1 MTRRTRAVLFI
12 TMALYTLS
20 LDVLNIYAANQVP
33 TTDPLGQLS
42 LDQFMTVDVTTVA
55 RSTQPLAQAASA
67 VFVIT
72 DEDIRRSGAMSI
84 PEALR
89 MAPGIHVAR
98 IDTHRWAISA
108 RGFNDEL
115 ANKLLVLMDGRTIY
129 TPTFSGVFW
138 DVQDTV
144 LEDIDRIEV
153 VRGPGTSLW
162 GANAVNGVINIIT
175 KKAKDTQGWL
185 AVAGAGTVERGF
197 GTLRYGAALG
207 NDTHLRGYVKGFLR
221 DPLGHAEND
230 RTLDAWRQIRTGFRM
245 DSQLNPAQSLMVQG
259 NYYDSRS
266 SAFFE
271 EPQLTPPYSNQTV
284 DSVHAYGANVLGRW
298 KYDLGNGA
306 AFIVQSYYDRTS
318 RRSLLFSEDRD
329 TFDLDAQHNLTW
341 GNHHRLLWGAGYR
354 MTQDEFVTTQ
364 TIVMSPARRTLN
376 LFSGFL
382 QDEFALIPNRLA
394 LIAGTKIEHNSFTGF
409 VVQPNGKLRWTPSET
424 LTLWASVS
432 RGFRTPSRVE
442 QDGRVN
448 SRAIPPNGLFP
459 GSPTALAALLGNRS
473 YTNESLMAYEIGL
486 RSSLH
491 TTFSVDITAFYNQY
505 NHLRSFEPGAA
516 SMEFVPTPPHLLIP
530 LTVDNKLRATTYG
543 MELALDWRA
552 REWWQLQT
560 SYTFLAMEM
569 RATDSNDPTRDSVP
583 GQNPRHLVSA
593 RSLMTLPGNL
603 EFDLWGR
610 YVSALSSLG
619 IPSYLTLDT
628 RLAWKPTKHWEFA
641 VVGQNLLDPEHPEF
655 SPNFIPQIRM
665 EVQRGAYVKATW
677 RY

>member
-1 MTRRTRAVLFI
+1 MTRRPRGVLFI

-33 TTDPLGQLS
+33 TTDPLEQLS
-42 LDQFMTVDVTTVA
+42 LDQLMTVDVTTVA
-55 RSTQPLAQAASA
+55 RNTQPLAQAASA

-72 DEDIRRSGAMSI
+72 DEDISRSGATSI

-207 NDTHLRGYVKGFLR
+207 NDTHLRGYIKGFLR

-298 KYDLGNGA
+298 KTISGTGRHSSCKVTMTA
-306 AFIVQSYYDRTS
+306 P
-318 RRSLLFSEDRD
+318 
-329 TFDLDAQHNLTW
+329 
-341 GNHHRLLWGAGYR
+341 AGVVCY
-354 MTQDEFVTTQ
+354 
-364 TIVMSPARRTLN
+364 SAR
-376 LFSGFL
+376 
-382 QDEFALIPNRLA
+382 
-394 LIAGTKIEHNSFTGF
+394 IAI
-409 VVQPNGKLRWTPSET
+409 
-424 LTLWASVS
+424 
-432 RGFRTPSRVE
+432 
-442 QDGRVN
+442 
-448 SRAIPPNGLFP
+448 
-459 GSPTALAALLGNRS
+459 
-473 YTNESLMAYEIGL
+473 
-486 RSSLH
+486 
-491 TTFSVDITAFYNQY
+491 
-505 NHLRSFEPGAA
+505 
-516 SMEFVPTPPHLLIP
+516 LLIWM
-530 LTVDNKLRATTYG
+530 LN
-543 MELALDWRA
+543 
-552 REWWQLQT
+552 
-560 SYTFLAMEM
+560 
-569 RATDSNDPTRDSVP
+569 
-583 GQNPRHLVSA
+583 
-593 RSLMTLPGNL
+593 
-603 EFDLWGR
+603 
-610 YVSALSSLG
+610 
-619 IPSYLTLDT
+619 I
-628 RLAWKPTKHWEFA
+628 
-641 VVGQNLLDPEHPEF
+641 
-655 SPNFIPQIRM
+655 I
-665 EVQRGAYVKATW
+665 
-677 RY
+677 